1 MWGCAEEKDQ
11 KKGMQKKDQQRHYL
25 PHQPRKSHALK
36 EQKNTQLT
44 ETHTAAGRLTE
55 EATVDAEK
63 ALHSLKF

>member
-1 MWGCAEEKDQ
+1 
-11 KKGMQKKDQQRHYL
+11 MQKKDQQRHYL